1 MSSERQPRPLG
12 HPLTLPTADARARR
26 SADARLRIARRRFTN
41 LALPVAGTLA
51 FLALIELAV
60 RRGWVLETALPR
72 PTAIAGELA
81 QVVQERRFWSSTG
94 QTLKGWALG
103 LGLAVAA
110 AIPIG
115 IAVGTNRWLYRSVR
129 FLVDF
134 VRPIPSI
141 ALLPLFILIFGIDLS
156 LKVYI
161 VALASFWPLFFQTV
175 YGAQDVDPVARDTAH
190 AYGLNRFMRFVFV
203 SLPGATPYIATGLRI
218 SASIAL
224 LLAVGTEM
232 VVGLPGLGF
241 DIYRAQYAG
250 DTTRTYALI
259 AASGGLGMLMAI
271 GFSQLERRT
280 LRWHPSQRREL
291 PL

>member
-1 MSSERQPRPLG
+1 MSYARANGGADAALAPAAPEARSERRRAATARGVAGRLG
-12 HPLTLPTADARARR
+12 TAAV
-26 SADARLRIARRRFTN
+26 
-41 LALPVAGTLA
+41 PVVGTLA

-60 RRGWVLETALPR
+60 RTGAVMETALPR
-72 PTAIAGELA
+72 PTSIGRALYEI
-81 QVVQERRFWSSTG
+81 VQTQSFWLSVG
-94 QTLKGWALG
+94 NTLKGWALG

-115 IAVGTNRWLYRSVR
+115 IVVGTNRWLYRSVR
-129 FLVDF
+129 FVIDF

-141 ALLPLFILIFGIDLS
+141 ALLPLFILVFGIDLS
-156 LKVYI
+156 LKTYI
-161 VALASFWPLFFQTV
+161 VALGAFWPLLFQTV
-175 YGAQDVDPVARDTAH
+175 YGVQDVDPVARDTAT
-190 AYGLNRFMRFVFV
+190 AYRLNRFMRFAFI

-241 DIYRAQYAG
+241 DIYRAQYAA
-250 DTTRTYALI
+250 DTPKTYALI
-259 AASGGLGMLMAI
+259 ASAGLLGVVIAI
-271 GFSQLERRT
+271 GFNRLERRT

-291 PL
+291 PS